1 MSPQINFLFSRKNS
15 KFVLQNSKNME
26 VISVR
31 SKFHQLI
38 DKVENIDLLERFYQ
52 SFSSAVEQKKGAW
65 QTLSDVDK
73 NHILESYDESFDE
86 NNLLNHEDV
95 KAKYSKWLTK

>member
-1 MSPQINFLFSRKNS
+1 MSRQMNFLFLRKNF

-26 VISVR
+26 ALTVR

-52 SFSSAVEQKKGAW
+52 SFNSAVEQKKGAW
-65 QTLSDVDK
+65 QTLSDADK
-73 NHILESYDESFDE
+73 NHILESYDESFNE

-95 KAKYSKWLTK
+95 KVKYSKWLTK